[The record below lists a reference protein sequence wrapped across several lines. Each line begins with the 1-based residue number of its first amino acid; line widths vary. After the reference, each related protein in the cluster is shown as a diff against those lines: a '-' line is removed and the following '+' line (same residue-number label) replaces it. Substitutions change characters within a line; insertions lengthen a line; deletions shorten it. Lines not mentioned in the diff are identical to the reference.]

1 MQYADFMAL
10 MPVLILAAACAL
22 VMMQIALWRQ
32 HALTAGVTLAGLAA
46 CLASLPFTAHW
57 TSGQV
62 TALLAVDSMALFF
75 IGLIVAATA
84 ATALLGY
91 GYLCKLGGHREE
103 FYLLLLIAAAG
114 ACVLAA
120 SRHFAAFFIGLEILS
135 IALYALIAYPR
146 RRLASIEAGLKY
158 LVLAAASAAFLLFGM
173 ALIYAESGTL
183 DFAAL
188 AGAHLTAVG
197 RPASPTLLAG
207 LAMLMVGVGFKLA
220 LVPFHMWTADVYQG
234 APAPVTAFVA
244 TVSKS
249 AMVALLLRLLTPAD
263 LLDNPTLLRAFGAL
277 AVASMVVGNLL
288 ALRQQSV
295 KRILAYS
302 SIAHLGYLLVAFL
315 AGGRAAVPAAMFYTV
330 VYTIA
335 QLGSFGVISV
345 LSQKE
350 EEADALDLFRG
361 LFFRQP
367 WLAGIFTAM
376 LLSLAGIPLTAGFVG
391 KFYVITAGAQSAL
404 WALVLTLVLTS
415 GIGLFYYLRVVV
427 ALFSHPLQSN
437 APSAVTR
444 SMGFSGAVVLG
455 VTTVLLIWLGTSP
468 ELLLRLIQSI
478 AN

>member
-1 MQYADFMAL
+1 MLNADFMAL
-10 MPVLILAAACAL
+10 TPVLILAAACAL
-22 VMMQIALWRQ
+22 VMLQIALWRR

-46 CLASLPFTAHW
+46 CLASLPFTSHW

-62 TALLAVDSMALFF
+62 TPLLAIDSMALFF

-91 GYLCKLGGHREE
+91 GYLCKLGGHCEE
-103 FYLLLLIAAAG
+103 FYLLLLIAASG

-173 ALIYAESGTL
+173 ALIYAEMGTL

-188 AGAHLTAVG
+188 AGAHLAAVG
-197 RPASPTLLAG
+197 RPGSLTLLAG

-249 AMVALLLRLLTPAD
+249 AMVALLVRLLTPAD
-263 LLDNPTLLRAFGAL
+263 LIHNPTLLHAFSAL

-315 AGGRAAVPAAMFYTV
+315 AGGRAAVPAVMFYMV
-330 VYTIA
+330 VYTISL
-335 QLGSFGVISV
+335 LGSFAVISV

-350 EEADALDLFRG
+350 AEADALDLFRG

-391 KFYVITAGAQSAL
+391 KFYVITAGVQGSL
-404 WALVLTLVLTS
+404 WGLVLALVLTS

-427 ALFSHPLQSN
+427 VMFSRPGAAD
-437 APSAVTR
+437 APPAATFPVA
-444 SMGFSGAVVLG
+444 FSGGVVLA
-455 VTTVLLIWLGTSP
+455 VATVFLFWLGSGP
-468 ELLLRLIQSI
+468 EPLVRLIQSI
-478 AN
+478 AG